1 MLRHWA
7 LKFGLSL
14 IGVAG
19 VAALSVS
26 MVGVSPFP
34 AIHLVAC
41 FDNVGG
47 LEERDPVTVRGVVVG
62 RVRSVDLDVDY
73 RACAQLAIDSRVVL
87 TDDTSAIIL
96 ARGILGDRSIDLQ
109 PGGSDTPLQSGD
121 EITYTQGAV
130 VLEDVLGRVFMTLN
144 ED

>member
-7 LKFGLSL
+7 LKIGLSL

-34 AIHLVAC
+34 ATHLVAC

-47 LEERDPVTVRGVVVG
+47 LEARDPVTVRGVVVG
-62 RVRSVDLDVDY
+62 RVRSVDLDRDY
-73 RACAQLAIDSRVVL
+73 RACAQLAIDPSVVL
-87 TDDTSAIIL
+87 TDDTAAIIL
-96 ARGILGDRSIDLQ
+96 ARGILGDRSIDLR
-109 PGGSDTPLQSGD
+109 PGGSDMQLQSGD
-121 EITYTQGAV
+121 EIAYTQSAV
-130 VLEDVLGRVFMTLN
+130 VLEDMLGRVIMMLN